1 VEYQR
6 EGFDMFNAMKEGIRE
21 ETVGFLFNLEV
32 QLEEEGGEP
41 EEIEIPPGMEIEPGH
56 EGHNHPPRFRPI
68 GTGAA
73 EAAAA
78 EAHAFH
84 IKAKGLEAPRT
95 PQNLTYAGPTEQGEV
110 ELRGQTVSNA
120 EDPFANVGRNEK
132 CPCGSGKKYKQ
143 CHGAP
148 GGAGPTGQ
156 AVRGG

>member
-6 EGFDMFNAMKEGIRE
+6 EGFDMFAAMKEGIRE

-32 QLEEEGGEP
+32 QLEP
-41 EEIEIPPGMEIEPGH
+41 DDAAEIEIPPGMEIEPGH
-56 EGHNHPPRFRPI
+56 EGHAHPPRFRPI

-73 EAAAA
+73 EEAAA
-78 EAHAFH
+78 EAHALNFR
-84 IKAKGLEAPRT
+84 AKGLDAPKA

-110 ELRGQTVSNA
+110 ELRGQTVTNA
-120 EDPFANVGRNEK
+120 DDPYAGVGRNDK
-132 CPCGSGKKYKQ
+132 CPCGSGKKYKM
-143 CHGAP
+143 CHGRA